1 VEVRTLINIPCKMI
15 HSISCLTF
23 QKNCNCF
30 YKRTFCKVKHN
41 KMSIDLYIFEIIFH
55 GMEKTKKICRRH
67 QTPIGRKV
75 STINFLRFVATRST
89 KSFDD
94 FFLSYLSI
102 TIQVFLSS
110 SSPKNHLV
118 SPHPCVFL

>member
-1 VEVRTLINIPCKMI
+1 
-15 HSISCLTF
+15 
-23 QKNCNCF
+23 
-30 YKRTFCKVKHN
+30 
-41 KMSIDLYIFEIIFH
+41 MSIDLYIFEIIFH
-55 GMEKTKKICRRH
+55 GMEKAEKICSRH

-75 STINFLRFVATRST
+75 SPINFLRFIATRST